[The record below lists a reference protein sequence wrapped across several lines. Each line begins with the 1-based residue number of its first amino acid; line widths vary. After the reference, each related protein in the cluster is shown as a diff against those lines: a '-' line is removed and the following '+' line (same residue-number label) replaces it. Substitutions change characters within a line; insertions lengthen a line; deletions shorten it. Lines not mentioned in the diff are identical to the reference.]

1 MAQREWAI
9 RGLNKL
15 LAAAVLFAVVFSVG
29 SGVLLWFTSAPGW
42 PLTNVVVE
50 WIVLLAGSYWVARW
64 LLRGVADLDVRLALA
79 SWYVGSRVGL
89 LIAWASIE
97 PQQALRSAANIL
109 SLGLLPV
116 AGGDWSVGQAVF
128 ALAANLLVAGL
139 VWSGLQPKTQ
149 RTSASS

>member
-1 MAQREWAI
+1 MVQRQRAI

-15 LAAAVLFAVVFSVG
+15 LAAAALFAVVFAVG
-29 SGVLLWFTSAPGW
+29 SAVLLWFTDAPGW
-42 PLTNVVVE
+42 PVTNAVVE

-64 LLRGVADLDVRLALA
+64 LLRGVAELDVRHVLA

-89 LIAWASIE
+89 LITLASIE
-97 PQQALRSAANIL
+97 PQQALRSATNIL

-128 ALAANLLVAGL
+128 AFAANLLVAGL
-139 VWSGLQPKTQ
+139 VWSALRPKTQ
-149 RTSASS
+149 RTSAST